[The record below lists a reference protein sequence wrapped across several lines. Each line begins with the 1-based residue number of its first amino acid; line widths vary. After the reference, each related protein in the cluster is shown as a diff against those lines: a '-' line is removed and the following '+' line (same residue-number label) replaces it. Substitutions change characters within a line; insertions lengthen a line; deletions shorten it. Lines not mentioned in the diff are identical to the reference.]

1 MTVRCEHGAGGSGHA
16 GAGMLTWLAQLRPV
30 QDEQAG
36 VVAAPQGAPRGGQ
49 RAQLPVRAKRGA
61 SLAARPAAVRQLA
74 GSR

>member
-30 QDEQAG
+30 RDEQAS
-36 VVAAPQGAPRGGQ
+36 VVAAPQGAPRDRQ
-49 RAQLPVRAKRGA
+49 RAQLPMRAERGA
-61 SLAARPAAVRQLA
+61 GLAARPAAVHQLA

>member
-1 MTVRCEHGAGGSGHA
+1 MTVRCEQGAGGSGRA

-30 QDEQAG
+30 RDERAG
-36 VVAAPQGAPRGGQ
+36 VVAAPQGAPRDRQ

-61 SLAARPAAVRQLA
+61 GLAARPAAVHQLA

>member
-16 GAGMLTWLAQLRPV
+16 GAGMLTWLRQLRPV
-30 QDEQAG
+30 RDEQAG
-36 VVAAPQGAPRGGQ
+36 VVAAPQGAPRDRQ

-61 SLAARPAAVRQLA
+61 GPAARPAAVHQLA